1 MELPPRLEKQ
11 HAAVVLIDLQ
21 ERFRDLI
28 DGMAGVVAQCS
39 RLVRFCDRLGIPVV
53 VTEQYPAALGRT
65 LPEIAAVLPKGA
77 LPIEKTT
84 FSCGGD
90 EGFRRAVV
98 GLGRE
103 QWILCGIEAHVCV
116 CQTAL
121 DLVRDGRQV
130 ALAADA
136 VSSRRPRDREIAIAR
151 MRDSGV
157 QVMSTEMALFEILRQ
172 AGTADFR
179 SVAPIL
185 KE

>member
-1 MELPPRLEKQ
+1 MDLPPRLEKQ
-11 HAAVVLIDLQ
+11 RVALLLIDMQ

-65 LPEIAAVLPKGA
+65 LAELAAVLPKGA
-77 LPIEKTT
+77 APIEKTT

-90 EGFRRAVV
+90 EGFRRAVAGV
-98 GLGRE
+98 KRE
-103 QWILCGIEAHVCV
+103 QWVLCGIEAHVCV

-136 VSSRRPRDREIAIAR
+136 TSSRRPRDRDLALAR

-157 QVMSTEMALFEILRQ
+157 EVTSTEMVLFEILRQ
-172 AGTADFR
+172 AGTADVK

-185 KE
+185 QE

>member
-11 HAAVVLIDLQ
+11 RVALLLIDVQ

-28 DGMAGVVAQCS
+28 DGMPGVVAQCS
-39 RLVRFCDRLGIPVV
+39 RLVRFCTRLGIPVV
-53 VTEQYPAALGRT
+53 VTEQYPEKLGRT
-65 LPEIAAVLPKGA
+65 LPELAALLPKGTA
-77 LPIEKTT
+77 PIEKVT

-90 EGFRRAVV
+90 EGFRKAVA
-98 GLGRE
+98 GLRRE
-103 QWILCGIEAHVCV
+103 QWVLSGIEAHVCV

-121 DLVRDGRQV
+121 DLLRDGRQV

-136 VSSRRPRDREIAIAR
+136 TSSRRPRDQELGLNR
-151 MRDSGV
+151 MRESGV
-157 QVMSTEMALFEILRQ
+157 QLMSTEMVLFEILRQ
-172 AGTADFR
+172 AGTDDFR